1 MIQIGAAAG
10 VVVLAVGGYLVFGGS
25 GGPANVTPG
34 DLVTTF
40 LPGELQQV
48 PDACTAVPS
57 GTLQQYLPGKTK
69 QAAPPLNGGY
79 NSQCT
84 WTLDNAPMYREI
96 EVDIQAYR
104 PSGLASGDGSA
115 TFAAIDAYLAAQS
128 NKQNPGK
135 GSGAP
140 KAQMSTLRHLGD
152 DAFSATQVFSNDG
165 TVSDLVTEVIRY
177 HNVLVTVV
185 VNGLDRSDKGGKHY
199 GPVSMSDLT
208 SAAQAVAQ
216 GAVASVVH

>member
-10 VVVLAVGGYLVFGGS
+10 AVVLGVAGYFIFGGS
-25 GGPANVTPG
+25 SGPANVTPG

-40 LPGELQQV
+40 LPGELQKV
-48 PDACTAVPS
+48 PDACTVVPS
-57 GTLQQYLPGKTK
+57 ATLQQYLPGQTR
-69 QAAPPLNGGY
+69 QAAPPLNVGL

-84 WTLDNAPMYREI
+84 WTLDNAPMYREV
-96 EVDIQAYR
+96 EVDIQAYT

-115 TFAAIDAYLAAQS
+115 TFAAIDAYLAAQAD
-128 NKQNPGK
+128 KQNPGK

-140 KAQMSTLRHLGD
+140 KAQVTTLSHLGD
-152 DAFSATQVFSNDG
+152 DAFSATQVFDSDG
-165 TVSDLVTEVIRY
+165 TVSDLVTEIIRY

-185 VNGLDRSDKGGKHY
+185 VNGLDKSDKGGKHY
-199 GPVSMSDLT
+199 GPVSMSNLS

-216 GAVASVVH
+216 GALASVH